1 MSDNPNLPALKA
13 HGVALHEAIH
23 QTYAAITAA
32 KRLVGEH
39 RPRKD
44 ILQHLETVEQVL
56 DAAYTEACVQEIALY
71 DLARMTQELRR
82 AYDVLG
88 EDAETA
94 WQQGWQAAMKELFA
108 TARDLRQALA
118 DKAEEVE

>member
-23 QTYAAITAA
+23 LTYAAITTV

-39 RPRKD
+39 RPRKEVM
-44 ILQHLETVEQVL
+44 QQLELVVQAL

-71 DLARMTQELRR
+71 DLARMTLELRR
-82 AYDVLG
+82 AYDELG

-108 TARDLRQALA
+108 TARDLRQMLE
-118 DKAEEVE
+118 AEEGE

>member
-23 QTYAAITAA
+23 LTYAAITAV

-39 RPRKD
+39 RPRKEVM
-44 ILQHLETVEQVL
+44 QQLELVVQAL

-71 DLARMTQELRR
+71 DLARMTLELRR
-82 AYDVLG
+82 AYDELG

-108 TARDLRQALA
+108 TARDLRQMLE
-118 DKAEEVE
+118 AEEGV